1 VGHGTLKHSKNG
13 DDLVN
18 NKTVIG
24 IIGGT
29 GKMGKWFRKF
39 FEKNG
44 CRILACGK
52 KTKLKHRELIEKS
65 DIIIFSVPIGITVDL
80 IKKYAKFAKKGQA
93 ITDFTSIKEAPLK
106 AMLQYAPKDVEVFG
120 MHPVFGPSVLNIK
133 DQAVVLCPGRGR
145 KWFTWMKKLMRKRKA
160 HIKVV
165 NASKHD
171 EMMAIIQGSTHF
183 RTISFENALKKLDF
197 NFDEMITFAS
207 PIYKA
212 RMLLLGRIMVQD
224 PELYA
229 EILIQNKDT
238 LKVVRQLR
246 KSTNELEKI
255 IKKKDKKAFVKYFK
269 ESAYIGAR
277 AKNLGKQSD
286 KLLNKLTEVD

>member
-1 VGHGTLKHSKNG
+1 MKS
-13 DDLVN
+13 N

-44 CRILACGK
+44 CGVLICGK
-52 KTKLKHRELIEKS
+52 KTKLRHRELIEKS

-93 ITDFTSIKEAPLK
+93 ITDFTSIKEAPLN
-106 AMLQYAPKDVEVFG
+106 AMLKHAPKDVEVFG

-145 KWFTWMKKLMRKRKA
+145 KWFNWMKKLMQKKRA
-160 HIKVV
+160 HVKVV
-165 NASKHD
+165 SASKHD

-183 RTISFENALKKLDF
+183 WTISFENALKKLDF
-197 NFDEMITFAS
+197 DFNEMIAFAS

-246 KSTNELEKI
+246 KSANDLEAI
-255 IKKKDKKAFVKYFK
+255 IKRKDKKAFVKYFK
-269 ESAYIGAR
+269 ESAYFGDYT
-277 AKNLGKQSD
+277 KKLGKQSD
-286 KLLNKLTEVD
+286 NLLNKLNDFG